1 MKTSTRGLL
10 ISLTLILLLFSQA
23 FNVFAESLV
32 EPKYSEILKDWEE
45 LTDNT
50 TKDDQQVISATA
62 FNLPLVNDE
71 ISALYDHKSIIL
83 QPNTHAQFELVIE
96 KTGFYTFV
104 FDYAND
110 VHSINAPE
118 LSIKIDNAYPFY
130 EMRRIIFPHTFFDTE
145 KTFGLDRYG
154 NDTYINLE
162 RRSVWMKNELRD
174 PNFSEPYPFKIYL
187 SAGTHSVDLEGL
199 VSPLYLGDISV
210 KSVTEYLSYAQYKA
224 LYSQASSGFKQTIE
238 AEHPSYRNSTSVV
251 TATDR
256 SLNVT
261 PYDSYRLLMNTLG
274 GTTWSRSGSSVTYEI
289 SVAQAGLYQLSFFA
303 IQNTKSNYTV
313 YRKIKINGVVP
324 FEEANAFP
332 FKYGQSYKDIVFA
345 DQDKNPYQFYLKKGL
360 NTITI
365 EATVSPYNS
374 AIQKIDAVLKEINEL
389 SLEIKKLVGN
399 QNNPYKEWII
409 TDYIPNLQDRL
420 VSMADRLESDLDV
433 IVNVLGS
440 KGSAEALSYKMA
452 IDNLR
457 FLAQSP
463 NKVPNR
469 MNRFSTGSGSVAQL
483 LGTVL
488 PLLQIT
494 PLAIDKFTVYSP
506 DQIVKTEK
514 SSLWNSLV
522 ESIKQFIHSFTKNP
536 YDSIG
541 AAPDEIEVWVN
552 RPRQYVDL
560 LQSMVDETFTPST
573 GIKIKFSIM
582 PNESKLVLANAA
594 NIQPDVALG
603 VSTDK
608 PYELAIRGAL
618 YDLRSFDDF
627 DQMIG
632 IYSPGAL
639 LSYIINDSVYA
650 IPETQ
655 DFWVT
660 FYRKDILAALGIPV
674 PHTWDEI
681 LEILPELQRYGM
693 NFNTALSSGS
703 GMKGFLATAPYLF
716 NQGATLYS
724 KDGFSTNIGSEEA
737 IKAIRFM
744 AESFTIYGMPLT
756 TASFYNSFRYGEIPV
771 GISNMTTYVQL
782 LAAAPEIAGQWD
794 ITLYPATVMEDGTE
808 KRYTTGSAQTSIMF
822 KKTEHP
828 EESWTFMKWWMSTE
842 TQTNF
847 QDQLILR
854 YGPEYLW
861 SSANLEAFS
870 NNSFSAAHKA
880 VILEQWQWLQEPVK
894 LPGSYMLERE
904 LSNVW
909 NKIVFDG
916 VNPRVAIDRAVIL
929 VNREITRKMEEF
941 GYMEDG
947 IKIKDYKVP
956 TIEMVKGWIENAK
969 R

>member
-1 MKTSTRGLL
+1 MTATKRTLTITLFL
-10 ISLTLILLLFSQA
+10 IIFLFSHA
-23 FNVFAESLV
+23 FNVFAESLI
-32 EPKYSEILKDWEE
+32 ESKYSEILKEWEN
-45 LTDNT
+45 LPDTTADNYT
-50 TKDDQQVISATA
+50 QVISASQL
-62 FNLPLVNDE
+62 NLPIGTNEVCAQYENACVL
-71 ISALYDHKSIIL
+71 L
-83 QPNTHAQFELVIE
+83 QPKSHAGFELVIP
-96 KTGFYTFV
+96 KSGYYTFV

-110 VHSINAPE
+110 IQSINPPE
-118 LSIKIDNAYPFY
+118 IAIKIDGRYPFY
-130 EMRRIIFPHTFFDTE
+130 EMRRIIFPHIFFDSV
-145 KTFGLDRYG
+145 KTFAVDRYG
-154 NDTYINLE
+154 NDTYVNLN
-162 RRSVWMKNELRD
+162 RRSVWLTNELRD

-187 SAGTHSVDLEGL
+187 EEGTRQIDIEGL
-199 VSPLYLGDISV
+199 VTPLYLGNITI
-210 KSVTEYLSYAQYKA
+210 KSVSQYMSYNQYRAQYSVESA
-224 LYSQASSGFKQTIE
+224 GFKLTLE
-238 AEHPSYRNSTSVV
+238 AEHPTSRNTTSVV
-251 TATDR
+251 TANDR

-274 GTTWSRSGSSVTYEI
+274 GSTWSRSGAAVSYEI
-289 SVAQAGLYQLSFFA
+289 NAPQDGLYQLSFFA

-332 FKYGQSYKDIVFA
+332 FKYIQSYKDVVFA
-345 DQDKNPYQFYLKKGL
+345 NQDKQPYQFFLNKGI
-360 NTITI
+360 NTITL

-374 AIQKIDAVLKEINEL
+374 AIQKIDSVLKEINAL

-399 QNNPYKEWII
+399 QDNPYKEWII
-409 TDYIPNLQDRL
+409 TDYIPDLQPRL
-420 VSMADRLESDLDV
+420 VSMADRLQTDLDL
-433 IVNVLGS
+433 IVDGLGS

-457 FLAQSP
+457 FLAETP

-469 MNRFSTGSGSVAQL
+469 MNRFSVGSGSVAQL

-488 PLLQIT
+488 PLLQQT

-506 DQIVKTEK
+506 NQTAISEK
-514 SSLWNSLV
+514 SSFFDSMI
-522 ESIKQFIHSFTKNP
+522 EGIKRFIHSFTDDP
-536 YDSIG
+536 YATIG
-541 AAPDEIEVWVN
+541 SDPDEIEVWVN

-560 LQSMVDETFTPST
+560 LQSMVDETFTPKT

-618 YDLRSFDDF
+618 YDLRRFDDF
-627 DQMIG
+627 DKTIG

-639 LSYIINDSVYA
+639 LSFIINDSVYA

-660 FYRKDILAALGIPV
+660 FYRKDILSALGIPV
-674 PHTWDEI
+674 PHTWDEV

-716 NQGATLYS
+716 NQGASLYS
-724 KDGFSTNIGSEEA
+724 EDGFSTNIGSEEA
-737 IKAIRFM
+737 IKGIRFM

-756 TASFYNSFRYGEIPV
+756 TSSFYNSFRYGEIPV
-771 GISNMTTYVQL
+771 GISNLETYVKL
-782 LAAAPEIAGQWD
+782 LSAAPEIAGQWD
-794 ITLYPATVMEDGTE
+794 ITLYPAIVLEDGTE
-808 KRYTTGSAQTSIMF
+808 NRYTSGAAQTSVMF
-822 KKTEHP
+822 KKTKHP
-828 EESWTFMKWWMSTE
+828 NESWRFMKWWMSTE
-842 TQTNF
+842 TQTKF

-854 YGPEYLW
+854 YGPEYIW
-861 SSANLEAFS
+861 SSANLEAFA
-870 NNSFSAAHKA
+870 NNSFSQEHKD

-916 VNPRVAIDRAVIL
+916 VNPRVAIDRSVIL

-941 GYMEDG
+941 GYLENG
-947 IKIKDYKVP
+947 VKIKEYNVP
-956 TIEMVKGWIENAK
+956 TIEKVKGWIENAK
-969 R
+969 E